1 MEGSVLYAG
10 LSPSICTITAV
21 LALVIY
27 VFLDEHCR
35 DSSSNRIPKGP
46 WGLPILGSFPF
57 LTKYPELTL
66 DYWARTYG
74 ALYSI
79 WLGNQLFVI
88 VSDPKIAK
96 DLMVTHGKVFSSR
109 KQSYIKSQTVFAG
122 RGITTT
128 PYNGRWRVR
137 KHRRIANTW
146 LNQRAVDSY
155 SSILDRESKSLIKA
169 LLDESQAG
177 TLPINP
183 QPHAGRCILNGMTTI
198 SFGFRFN
205 SIDHPFVRRAL
216 KINRE
221 YMNCTAP
228 MSNLVDFIPVLQ
240 ALPSSLYR
248 RGKKLHHELVE
259 TYGGLLHE
267 IDQKMQQGEEV
278 PDCLAKTIVEVREKE
293 GLDNLDMAMLASAFM
308 IGGVETTFAILQWF
322 CALIPAYPEI
332 QIKAQAELERVVGRE
347 RLPTIEDQDN
357 LPYCRAIIKEV
368 ERLYNPL
375 WLGTPHSTS
384 EDFVYRGQLIPK
396 DTVVVLNTWTLHH
409 DPARYCSPEEF
420 KPERYIND
428 SLSSA
433 ESANVTDPMQRDHW
447 IFGVGRRICPGVLVA
462 ERELYLNISRMLW
475 AFNMHELPK
484 EPINLRK
491 YDGLSGR
498 SPAPFRIQL
507 TPRDENVAKALE
519 GVEV

>member
-1 MEGSVLYAG
+1 MEWSVLYAG
-10 LSPSICTITAV
+10 LSPSVWAITAV
-21 LALVIY
+21 LGLVIY
-27 VFLDEHCR
+27 ALLDRHCR
-35 DSSSNRIPKGP
+35 DRSGNRIPQGP

-57 LTKYPELTL
+57 LTRYPELTL
-66 DYWARTYG
+66 DYWARRYG

-79 WLGNQLFVI
+79 WLGSQLFVI
-88 VSDPKIAK
+88 VSDPNIAK
-96 DLMVTHGKVFSSR
+96 DLMITHGKDFSSR
-109 KQSYIKSQTVFAG
+109 KESYVKSQTVFAG

-128 PYNGRWRVR
+128 PYNDRWR

-146 LNQRAVDSY
+146 LNQYAVDSY
-155 SSILDRESKSLIKA
+155 SPVLDRESKSLIKA
-169 LLDESQAG
+169 LHDQSQAG
-177 TLPINP
+177 SLPINP

-205 SIDHPFVRRAL
+205 SINHPFVRRAL

-240 ALPSSLYR
+240 FLPSSMYR
-248 RGKKLHHELVE
+248 RGKKLHHELVK

-267 IDQKMQQGEEV
+267 IDQKMQQGAEV
-278 PDCLAKTIVEVREKE
+278 PDCLAKTILELREKE
-293 GLDNLDMAMLASAFM
+293 DLDNLDRVMLASAFM
-308 IGGVETTFAILQWF
+308 IGGVETTVAIMQWF

-332 QIKAQAELERVVGRE
+332 QINVQTELDRVVGRE
-347 RLPTIEDQDN
+347 RLPTIEDQKN

-396 DTVVVLNTWTLHH
+396 DTVVVLNTWTMHH
-409 DPARYCSPEEF
+409 DTARHYSPEEF
-420 KPERYIND
+420 KRECYLND
-428 SLSSA
+428 TLSSA
-433 ESANVTDPMQRDHW
+433 ESANVPDPMQRDHW
-447 IFGVGRRICPGVLVA
+447 IFGVGRRICPGMLVA

-475 AFNMHELPK
+475 AFNMHEIPE

-498 SPAPFRIQL
+498 SPAPFRIRL
-507 TPRDENVAKALE
+507 TPRDENVTKVLQ
-519 GVEV
+519 GVEL